1 MRFNMITIYI
11 VHPDDTRDDLKLPTG
26 LNMSLMEVLRAN
38 GYPILAT
45 CGGIAL
51 CATCAIEVL
60 SGGEHLLPAMDQEL
74 DMLDTLPDSN
84 ESIRLACQI
93 RLSSALDGMVI
104 RLVGND

>member
-1 MRFNMITIYI
+1 MITIYI
-11 VHPDDTRDDLKLPTG
+11 VHPDGTRDDLELPTG

-60 SGGEHLLPAMDQEL
+60 SGGGHLLPAMDQEL
-74 DMLDTLPDSN
+74 DMLDILPDSN
-84 ESIRLACQI
+84 EATRLACQI
-93 RLSSALDGMVI
+93 RLSPALDGMVI
-104 RLVGND
+104 RLAGND

>member
-1 MRFNMITIYI
+1 MITIHV
-11 VHPDDTRDDLKLPTG
+11 VHPDGHHDSVEIPTG

-60 SGGEHLLPAMDQEL
+60 SGIENLLPAMDQEL
-74 DMLDTLPDSN
+74 DMLDILPDSN
-84 ESIRLACQI
+84 ESMRLACQI
-93 RLSSALDGMVI
+93 RLSPALDGMVI

>member
-1 MRFNMITIYI
+1 MITIYI
-11 VHPDDTRDDLKLPTG
+11 VHPDGTRDDLELPTD

-60 SGGEHLLPAMDQEL
+60 SGSKHLLPAMDQEL

-84 ESIRLACQI
+84 GSIRLACQI
-93 RLSSALDGMVI
+93 RLSPALDGMVI
-104 RLVGND
+104 RLAGND